1 MDAIREKTDKIASFN
16 LFDCA
21 QGNHGYTRVLLQL
34 FGYLGQGKSSFI
46 NTCKYVLE
54 DKAFKAYADVK
65 LSDGGNTTARI
76 SYPLTD
82 SMTLVDNRGCAT
94 MNSYESG
101 EIFAQLGNLLPLD
114 EEVQWNKGYQKLME
128 RIVRAEK
135 SVKTSDFIYPIFVYS
150 VKKGIAPEEVSDMKK
165 LLETARDLTGI
176 FPYVVLT
183 HKTNGNLQDM
193 KTKLE
198 GMGVERIFALE
209 NFTPVDHLKTRG
221 RHEEVLKFF
230 IEVIEDVKFRVAH
243 VMDPEHER
251 EKRKEFIL
259 KFLHDREIEKA
270 RDALQSEKMK
280 EIEEMQRR
288 LRESKEKEGACVLQ

>member
-1 MDAIREKTDKIASFN
+1 MDAIREMTDTIVNFN
-16 LFDCA
+16 PSDCA
-21 QGNHGYTRVLLQL
+21 QGNHVYTRVLLQL
-34 FGYLGQGKSSFI
+34 FGYLEQGKSSFI

-54 DKAFKAYADVK
+54 DKEFQAYADVK
-65 LSDGGNTTARI
+65 LTDGGNTTARI
-76 SYPLTD
+76 SYPLTY

-114 EEVQWNKGYQKLME
+114 EEVQLNKGYDNIME

-135 SVKTSDFIYPIFVYS
+135 SVKSSDVIFPIFVYS
-150 VKKGIAPEEVSDMKK
+150 VKKGIAPEEVSDIKK
-165 LLETARDLTGI
+165 LLDTARYLTGI

-183 HKTNGNLQDM
+183 HKTNGNLQAM

-209 NFTPVDHLKTRG
+209 NFTPEDHLKTRG

-230 IEVIEDVKFRVAH
+230 IAVIEDIKFRVAH
-243 VMDPEHER
+243 VMYPEQDR

-259 KFLHDREIEKA
+259 KFLYDRKIEKE
-270 RDALQSEKMK
+270 RELQKEKIK
-280 EIEEMQRR
+280 ETEEQQRR
-288 LRESKEKEGACVLQ
+288 LKVNEKCKLQ

>member
-1 MDAIREKTDKIASFN
+1 MDAIREMTDTIANFN
-16 LFDCA
+16 PSDCA
-21 QGNHGYTRVLLQL
+21 QGNHVYTRVLLQL
-34 FGYLGQGKSSFI
+34 LGYLGQDKSSFI
-46 NTCKYVLE
+46 NTS
-54 DKAFKAYADVK
+54 VK
-65 LSDGGNTTARI
+65 I
-76 SYPLTD
+76 
-82 SMTLVDNRGCAT
+82 
-94 MNSYESG
+94 
-101 EIFAQLGNLLPLD
+101 GNLLPLD

-259 KFLHDREIEKA
+259 KFLHDREIEKE
-270 RDALQSEKMK
+270 RDALKGEKMK

-288 LRESKEKEGACVLQ
+288 LRESKVTQQKPNPCVLQ

>member
-1 MDAIREKTDKIASFN
+1 MDAIREMTDTIVNFN
-16 LFDCA
+16 PSECA
-21 QGNHGYTRVLLQL
+21 QGNHGYTRVLLQF

-54 DKAFKAYADVK
+54 DKEFETYADVK

-76 SYPLTD
+76 SYSLTD
-82 SMTLVDNRGCAT
+82 CMTLVDNRGCAT

-114 EEVQWNKGYQKLME
+114 EEVQWNKGYDNIME

-135 SVKTSDFIYPIFVYS
+135 SVKSSDFIFPIFVYS
-150 VKKGIAPEEVSDMKK
+150 VKKGIAPEEVSDIKK
-165 LLETARDLTGI
+165 LLETARDLTCI

-183 HKTNGNLQDM
+183 HKTNGNLQAM
-193 KTKLE
+193 KTILE

-209 NFTPVDHLKTRG
+209 NFTPEDHLKTRG

-230 IEVIEDVKFRVAH
+230 LEVIEDVKFRVAH

-259 KFLHDREIEKA
+259 KFLHDREIEKE
-270 RDALQSEKMK
+270 RELQKEKIK
-280 EIEEMQRR
+280 EIEEQQRR
-288 LRESKEKEGACVLQ
+288 LKVNGKCKLQ